1 MKIFGKVY
9 ASKFHQFISNY
20 QKLVKEAKGK
30 EACPLMKIAMP
41 LAKNVLLPLGLTIA
55 ASAAN
60 TGTQKIIHRKESRTI
75 KSSGTTLIISNEE
88 IEYIRNYQI
97 SGRIK
102 YIDKRCY

>member
-41 LAKNVLLPLGLTIA
+41 LAKNVLLPLESSILIKGVT
-55 ASAAN
+55 
-60 TGTQKIIHRKESRTI
+60 KITENKRK
-75 KSSGTTLIISNEE
+75 KLKG
-88 IEYIRNYQI
+88 
-97 SGRIK
+97 
-102 YIDKRCY
+102 